1 MELALLRPVPNGEP
15 ESREFVM
22 EVINSH
28 FERRISQLQA
38 INEMAIFPTEG
49 LLWNDNVIP
58 SDEYNGE
65 RPLALP
71 KLNLQFLT
79 FYDYLLRNY
88 DLFRLVSHKVAHSN
102 TYRKAPMRF
111 EETLKM
117 L

>member
-1 MELALLRPVPNGEP
+1 
-15 ESREFVM
+15 M
-22 EVINSH
+22 EVINSL

-38 INEMAIFPTEG
+38 INDMAIYPTEG

-88 DLFRLVSHKVAHSN
+88 DLFRLES
-102 TYRKAPMRF
+102 TYEIRGDVEDAVRRCNPRKDSSIKNRVVWNGW
-111 EETLKM
+111 
-117 L
+117 